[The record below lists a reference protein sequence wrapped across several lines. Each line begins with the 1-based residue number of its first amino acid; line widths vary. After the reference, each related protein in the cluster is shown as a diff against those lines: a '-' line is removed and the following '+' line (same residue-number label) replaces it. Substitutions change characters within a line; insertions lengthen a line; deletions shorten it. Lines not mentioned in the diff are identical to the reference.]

1 MQRNTR
7 KINCHRCVV
16 TWRPMNE
23 KRTKAPGRAD
33 RNGISLIELMR
44 MFPDDRAAEQ
54 WLIER
59 RWPNRIA
66 CVSCGSV
73 NVQTG
78 AKHKT
83 MPFRCR
89 ERQCAKKFSVKTGT
103 VMEASNMGYQ
113 TWVFAIYI
121 VTTSLKGVSSMKLHR
136 DLGIGQKAAWF
147 LLHRLREAMETED
160 FLMCGPVEADETYVG
175 GLEKNKHRDK
185 RMKAAGGPVGKAI
198 VAGVKDRCSNM
209 VSVRVVPDTKAATL
223 TKLISDHAELGT
235 EVFTDEARGYLQL
248 SRMGYSHSSVTH
260 SVGQYVDGMAHTNG
274 IESFWSLLK
283 RGYHG
288 TYHQMSHE
296 HLHRYVAEFQHRHN
310 ERPKDTIDQ
319 MGSMVRRMDDKRLTY
334 EQLISQGPRARKRL
348 EEMAV

>member
-1 MQRNTR
+1 MSERR
-7 KINCHRCVV
+7 
-16 TWRPMNE
+16 
-23 KRTKAPGRAD
+23 KAPGRNE
-33 RNGISLIELMR
+33 RNGITLFELFK
-44 MFPDDRAAEQ
+44 MFPTDEAAEQ

-78 AKHKT
+78 AKHRT

-89 ERQCAKKFSVKTGT
+89 EKGCAKKFSIRTGT
-103 VMEASNMGYQ
+103 VMEASNLGYQ

-136 DLGIGQKAAWF
+136 DLGISQKSAWF
-147 LLHRLREAMETED
+147 VLHRLREAMRGED

-175 GLEKNKHRDK
+175 GLEKNKHKDK
-185 RMKAAGGPVGKAI
+185 KMKAAGGPVGKAI
-198 VAGVKDRCSNM
+198 VAGVKDRCSNR
-209 VSVRVVPDTKAATL
+209 VSARVVPDTKAATL
-223 TKLISDHAELGT
+223 TRLVADHVEPGT
-235 EVFTDEARGYLQL
+235 EVFTDEARGYLPL
-248 SRMGYSHSSVTH
+248 SRMGFDHASVKH

-274 IESFWSLLK
+274 MESFWSLLK

-288 TYHQMSHE
+288 TYHQMSYE

-319 MGSMVRRMDDKRLTY
+319 MAGMVKQMDGRRLSY
-334 EQLISQGPRARKRL
+334 EQLIAQGPRAVKRL
-348 EEMAV
+348 EEIAA

>member
-1 MQRNTR
+1 M
-7 KINCHRCVV
+7 
-16 TWRPMNE
+16 
-23 KRTKAPGRAD
+23 G
-33 RNGISLIELMR
+33 
-44 MFPDDRAAEQ
+44 MFPTDKAAEQ

-59 RWPNRIA
+59 RWPKKVA

-78 AKHKT
+78 AKHRT

-89 ERQCAKKFSVKTGT
+89 EKGCAKKFSVRTGT
-103 VMEASNMGYQ
+103 VMEASNLGYQ

-121 VTTSLKGVSSMKLHR
+121 VMTNLKGVSSMKLHR

-147 LLHRLREAMETED
+147 LLHRLREAMAGED
-160 FLMCGPVEADETYVG
+160 ILFCGPVEADETYVG
-175 GLEKNKHRDK
+175 GLEKNKHKDK

-198 VAGVKDRCSNM
+198 VAGVKDRCSNR
-209 VSVRVVPDTKAATL
+209 VAARVVPDTSADS
-223 TKLISDHAELGT
+223 LIGMVSDHAEKGT
-235 EVFTDEARGYLQL
+235 LVLTDEAKGYLPL
-248 SRMGYSHSSVTH
+248 RKKGYGHRAVKH

-288 TYHQMSHE
+288 TYHQMSPE

-310 ERPKDTIDQ
+310 ERPFDTIIQ
-319 MGSMVRRMDDKRLTY
+319 MERVVKDMDGKRLTY
-334 EQLISQGPRARKRL
+334 EELIADGVRANRVR
-348 EEMAV
+348 ETAC